1 MMKFND
7 FFSEIMTEKT
17 SIDDISYFYNIGIF
31 DGGLVCESGKAVG
44 YYEER

>member
-1 MMKFND
+1 MKFND

-31 DGGLVCESGKAVG
+31 AGGLVCESGRAVG
-44 YYEER
+44 VVRE

>member
-7 FFSEIMTEKT
+7 FFSKIMTEMT

-31 DGGLVCESGKAVG
+31 EDGLVCESGRAVG
-44 YYEER
+44 IVRE